1 LPVDSLVATP
11 LVLRWILVG
20 TAAIWVVL
28 ELRQSITH
36 RPEGVTAN
44 WGSEVLFRLVVGVGA
59 VVAGVLPGVAPSA
72 TIRPAA
78 LADWIGLVL
87 FWGGI
92 SLRLWSFRTLGR
104 YFTFTVQTS
113 SDQPVITDG
122 PYRVIRHPSYAGL
135 LLVIMAVGLFI
146 GNWWSLVGLTV
157 AMAGGLVFRIRV
169 EERALLQNLG
179 DGYRDYAAT
188 HKRLVPLI
196 W

>member
-1 LPVDSLVATP
+1 VDSLAATP
-11 LVLRWILVG
+11 LVLRWIVVG

-113 SDQPVITDG
+113 GDQPVITDG

>member
-1 LPVDSLVATP
+1 VNSLTATP
-11 LVLRWILVG
+11 LVFRWILVG

-28 ELRQSITH
+28 ELRQSLAH
-36 RPEGVTAN
+36 RPEGVKAN
-44 WGSEVLFRLVVGVGA
+44 WGSEVLFRLIVGVGA
-59 VVAGVLPGVAPSA
+59 VVAGVLPGVALSA

-104 YFTFTVQTS
+104 YFTFIVQTS
-113 SDQPVITDG
+113 GDQPVITDG

-146 GNWWSLVGLTV
+146 GNWWSLVCLTV
-157 AMAGGLVFRIRV
+157 AIAGGLVFRIRV
-169 EERALLQNLG
+169 EERALMENLG

-188 HKRLVPLI
+188 HKRMVPLI

>member
-1 LPVDSLVATP
+1 MNSLAATP
-11 LVLRWILVG
+11 SAFRWILVG

-36 RPEGVTAN
+36 RPEGVKAN
-44 WGSEVLFRLVVGVGA
+44 WGSEVLFRLIVGVGA
-59 VVAGVLPGVAPSA
+59 VAAGVLPGVAPSA

-92 SLRLWSFRTLGR
+92 SLRLWSFRALGR
-104 YFTFTVQTS
+104 YFTFIVQTS

-135 LLVIMAVGLFI
+135 LLVIMAVDLFI
-146 GNWWSLVGLTV
+146 GDWWSLVCLTV
-157 AMAGGLVFRIRV
+157 AIAGGLVFRIRV
-169 EERALLQNLG
+169 EERALMQNLG